1 MKKLIVQIPCYNEEK
16 TLPLTVADIPREIAG
31 IDKVEILIID
41 DGSADKTIAV
51 AREIGVDHIV
61 SFPKNKGLARAFAA
75 GLDACLRLGADI
87 IVNTDG
93 DNQYNGADIPKLIE
107 PILEGKAEI
116 VIGDRQ
122 VETIEH
128 FSKTKILLQKL
139 GSWVVRKASSTDI
152 PDTTSGFRAYSR
164 DAALQIN
171 VTSDY
176 TYTLETIISAG
187 HRRMGIESVP
197 ISTNEKL
204 RESRLFGS
212 IRKYVTRSA
221 TTIIRIYTMYKPL
234 RVFLSMG
241 TFLMILGLIIGI
253 RFLIFYFKGQGTG
266 HIQSLIFMAVFF
278 SMGFQLVIFGML
290 ADLIANNR
298 KLNEKILTKV
308 RKIDADIDKS
318 NFLYLNNT
326 RKGMELAQIRRK
338 NGG

>member
-1 MKKLIVQIPCYNEEK
+1 MKKLIVQIPCYNEEN
-16 TLPLTVADIPREIAG
+16 TLPLTVADIPREIPG
-31 IDKVEILIID
+31 IARVEIMIID
-41 DGSADKTIAV
+41 DGSTDRTVAV
-51 AREIGVDHIV
+51 AREIGVDHII
-61 SFPKNKGLARAFAA
+61 SFPQNKGLARAFAT

-107 PILEGKAEI
+107 PILKGKAEI

-122 VETIEH
+122 VDSIEH

-187 HRRMGIESVP
+187 HRRMGIASVP

-234 RVFLSMG
+234 RVFLSLGGIFMLLALVIG
-241 TFLMILGLIIGI
+241 VRFLM
-253 RFLIFYFKGQGTG
+253 FYFQGQGTG
-266 HIQSLIFMAVFF
+266 HIQSLILMTVFF
-278 SMGFQLVIFGML
+278 SMGFQLIIFGML

-298 KLNEKILTKV
+298 KLKSVFE
-308 RKIDADIDKS
+308 KS
-318 NFLYLNNT
+318 NSDAKQTDNSSDT
-326 RKGMELAQIRRK
+326 
-338 NGG
+338 

>member
-16 TLPLTVADIPREIAG
+16 TLPLTVADIPREIPG

-41 DGSADKTIAV
+41 DGSTDKTIAV
-51 AREIGVDHIV
+51 AREIGVEHII
-61 SFPKNKGLARAFAA
+61 SFPKNKGLAKAFAA
-75 GLDACLRLGADI
+75 GLDACLRLGADV

-93 DNQYNGADIPKLIE
+93 DNQYNGLDIPKLIK
-107 PILEGKAEI
+107 PILKGKAEI

-128 FSKTKILLQKL
+128 FSKIKILLQKL

-187 HRRMGIESVP
+187 HRKMGIESIP
-197 ISTNEKL
+197 ILTNKKL

-221 TTIIRIYTMYKPL
+221 STIIRIYTMYKPL
-234 RVFLSMG
+234 RVFLSLG
-241 TFLMILGLIIGI
+241 IFFMILGLVIGV
-253 RFLIFYFKGQGTG
+253 RFLLFYLKGEGTG
-266 HIQSLIFMAVFF
+266 HIQSLILMAVLFII
-278 SMGFQLVIFGML
+278 GFQLVIFGML

-308 RKIDADIDKS
+308 RKIDSYIDKN
-318 NFLYLNNT
+318 NFLYLKDM
-326 RKGMELAQIRRK
+326 REDVELTNIKKICR
-338 NGG
+338 

>member
-1 MKKLIVQIPCYNEEK
+1 M
-16 TLPLTVADIPREIAG
+16 
-31 IDKVEILIID
+31 
-41 DGSADKTIAV
+41 
-51 AREIGVDHIV
+51 
-61 SFPKNKGLARAFAA
+61 
-75 GLDACLRLGADI
+75 
-87 IVNTDG
+87 
-93 DNQYNGADIPKLIE
+93 
-107 PILEGKAEI
+107 
-116 VIGDRQ
+116 
-122 VETIEH
+122 
-128 FSKTKILLQKL
+128 
-139 GSWVVRKASSTDI
+139 
-152 PDTTSGFRAYSR
+152 
-164 DAALQIN
+164 
-171 VTSDY
+171 TSDY

-187 HRRMGIESVP
+187 HRRMGIASVP

-234 RVFLSMG
+234 RVFLSLG
-241 TFLMILGLIIGI
+241 TFFMLLGLIIGI

-266 HIQSLIFMAVFF
+266 HIQSLIFMTVFF

-326 RKGMELAQIRRK
+326 CQGMDLTQKRRK
-338 NGG
+338 MRDIK